1 MKNTFLYIGIVLLGE
16 LLEAA
21 SIDGCGPIRTFFQVV
36 MPISKTV
43 YATVFILDFVA
54 RWNDFMWPFLI
65 TTGEDK
71 RTVQLAV
78 QVFFGTKP
86 VHYGAI
92 MAALTLASIPMLI
105 LYIFM
110 QKYYVQGIASTGIK
124 G

>member
-86 VHYGAI
+86 VHYGVI